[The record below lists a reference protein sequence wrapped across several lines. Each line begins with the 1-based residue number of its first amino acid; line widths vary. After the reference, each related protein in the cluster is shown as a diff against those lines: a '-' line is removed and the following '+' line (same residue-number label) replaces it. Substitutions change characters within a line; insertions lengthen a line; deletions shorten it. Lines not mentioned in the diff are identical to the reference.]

1 MLKKCAEKLSS
12 KFKYSVETN
21 KKKQT
26 FYFVYG
32 TAAQMSGNGGR
43 GGDNGR
49 GGSAG
54 QIFTLKLNG
63 ESSKCKN
70 FYKNG
75 NYYSYSL
82 IDK

>member
-1 MLKKCAEKLSS
+1 MLKKCAEKLDR
-12 KFKYSVETN
+12 KFKYTVETN
-21 KKKQT
+21 KKKET

-32 TAAQMSGNGGR
+32 TVAQKPGNGGR

-54 QIFTLKLNG
+54 QIFTFKLSG

-70 FYKNG
+70 VHKNG
-75 NYYSYSL
+75 KYYSYSL